1 MTARTTPLQVGEPAP
16 HFWGRTSSNKR
27 FAFHTAAGRYV
38 VVCLFGSAAE
48 PRTAQVLALLR
59 ERVERFDDKY
69 ATFFGVS
76 TDADDETLQRVADR
90 RPGMRFFWDADRA
103 ISALFGSIAADA
115 SFQAHTYVLDPNLR
129 VLLSLP
135 MTQPAETHVAAL
147 CGVLDQLP
155 ALPGPHRAR
164 PQAPVLVVPRVF
176 EPGLCKA
183 LIEHYNARGGRDSG
197 FMRDVDGKTVAIVDH
212 SHKRRRD
219 CDIEDQT
226 LIRACMTRVHAR
238 LVPEV
243 HKAFQFQATRMERY
257 IVSCYDAA
265 EAGHFNPHRDN
276 TTLGTAHRRFA
287 VSLFLNSG
295 EYEGGLLR
303 FPEYGNALYSAPLG
317 GAVVFSCSLLH
328 EATTVTRGLR
338 YMFVPFLHDEAAQ
351 KVREANAKYL
361 GNADEQDSDTVN
373 RPALDVADP
382 SGSEVQ

>member
-1 MTARTTPLQVGEPAP
+1 MP
-16 HFWGRTSSNKR
+16 
-27 FAFHTAAGRYV
+27 
-38 VVCLFGSAAE
+38 
-48 PRTAQVLALLR
+48 
-59 ERVERFDDKY
+59 
-69 ATFFGVS
+69 
-76 TDADDETLQRVADR
+76 
-90 RPGMRFFWDADRA
+90 FFWDADRA

-135 MTQPAETHVAAL
+135 MTQPAEAHVAAL

-276 TTLGTAHRRFA
+276 TTLGHGAPALRGFA
-287 VSLFLNSG
+287 VPQQRRIRRRTAALSRIRQCAVQRTARRC
-295 EYEGGLLR
+295 GG
-303 FPEYGNALYSAPLG
+303 
-317 GAVVFSCSLLH
+317 VFVF
-328 EATTVTRGLR
+328 TVARSHHG
-338 YMFVPFLHDEAAQ
+338 DAW
-351 KVREANAKYL
+351 
-361 GNADEQDSDTVN
+361 
-373 RPALDVADP
+373 PALHVRAVP
-382 SGSEVQ
+382 A

>member
-1 MTARTTPLQVGEPAP
+1 M
-16 HFWGRTSSNKR
+16 
-27 FAFHTAAGRYV
+27 
-38 VVCLFGSAAE
+38 
-48 PRTAQVLALLR
+48 
-59 ERVERFDDKY
+59 
-69 ATFFGVS
+69 
-76 TDADDETLQRVADR
+76 
-90 RPGMRFFWDADRA
+90 
-103 ISALFGSIAADA
+103 
-115 SFQAHTYVLDPNLR
+115 
-129 VLLSLP
+129 
-135 MTQPAETHVAAL
+135 AAL

-226 LIRACMTRVHAR
+226 LIRACMMRVHSR

-243 HKAFQFQATRMERY
+243 HKAFQFLATRMERY

-303 FPEYGNALYSAPLG
+303 FPEYGNGLYSAPLG

-338 YMFVPFLHDEAAQ
+338 YMFVPFLHDEPAQ
-351 KVREANAKYL
+351 KVREANVKYL
-361 GNADEQDSDTVN
+361 GNASEQDSDTGN
-373 RPALDVADP
+373 RPALDSVDP
-382 SGSEVQ
+382 SGNEAP

>member
-16 HFWGRTSSNKR
+16 YFWGRTSSSRR

-38 VVCLFGSAAE
+38 VFCLFGSAAE
-48 PRTAQVLALLR
+48 PRAAKVLALLR
-59 ERVERFDDKY
+59 ERADRFDDKH
-69 ATFFGVS
+69 ASFFGVS
-76 TDADDETLQRVADR
+76 TDADDEALQRVADR
-90 RPGMRFFWDADRA
+90 RPGMRYFWDSDRA
-103 ISALFGSIAADA
+103 ISAQFGSITADA
-115 SFQAHTYVLDPNLR
+115 SFQAHTYVLDTNLR

-212 SHKRRRD
+212 RHKRRRD

-226 LIRACMTRVHAR
+226 LIRACMMRVHSR

-243 HKAFQFQATRMERY
+243 HKAFQFHATRMERY

-303 FPEYGNALYSAPLG
+303 FPECGNALYSAPLG

-328 EATTVTRGLR
+328 EATMVTRGLR
-338 YMFVPFLHDEAAQ
+338 YMFLPFLHDEPAQ
-351 KVREANAKYL
+351 KVREANAKHL
-361 GNADEQDSDTVN
+361 GDANEQDSDTVN
-373 RPALDVADP
+373 RPALDGADP
-382 SGSEVQ
+382 SGNDAR

>member
-1 MTARTTPLQVGEPAP
+1 MTTRTIALQVGEPAP
-16 HFWGRTSSNKR
+16 WFRGRTATNNR

-38 VVCLFGSAAE
+38 VLSLFGSAAD
-48 PRTAQVLALLR
+48 PRAAEVLARLHQ
-59 ERVERFDDKY
+59 VADRFDDKHL
-69 ATFFGVS
+69 AFFGVS
-76 TDADDETLQRVADR
+76 TDPEDESRQRVVDR
-90 RPGMRFFWDADRA
+90 RPGVRFFWDFDRS
-103 ISALFGSIAADA
+103 ISALYGAVAAD
-115 SFQAHTYVLDPNLR
+115 SSYCAHTYVLDPSLR
-129 VLLSLP
+129 VLVSMP
-135 MTQPAETHVAAL
+135 MTQAPEAHVSAL

-183 LIEHYNARGGRDSG
+183 LIEHFNARGGRDSG
-197 FMRDVDGKTVAIVDH
+197 FMRDVDGKTVAIIDH
-212 SHKRRRD
+212 GHKRRRD

-226 LIRACMTRVHAR
+226 LIRACMARVQTR

-265 EAGHFNPHRDN
+265 EAGHFNAHRDN

-287 VSLFLNSG
+287 VSLFLNTG

-303 FPEYGNALYSAPLG
+303 FPEFGNALYSAPVG

-328 EATTVTRGLR
+328 EATTVLRGQR

-351 KVREANAKYL
+351 RVREANAKYL
-361 GNADEQDSDTVN
+361 ANSSEQDSDTTS
-373 RPALDVADP
+373 RPVLDTAESPGPQD
-382 SGSEVQ
+382 G